1 MRTQAQFPL
10 IVRKSLLTH
19 LIVNEPCDR
28 RSNSEWQGAKTEEEA
43 DGLSS
48 ACRSADVEGD
58 RAEHGDEAAVE
69 DAHDQ
74 AEHHHRLVD
83 WASEVRS
90 HHKQHRAQPDG
101 DEGDLG
107 EKVELD

>member
-1 MRTQAQFPL
+1 MLKKFPL

-28 RSNSEWQGAKTEEEA
+28 RSNSEWQRTKTEEEA
-43 DGLSS
+43 DGLPGT
-48 ACRSADVEGD
+48 RGSADVEGD
-58 RAEHGDEAAVE
+58 RAKHGDEAAVE

-74 AEHHHRLVD
+74 TEDHHRLVD
-83 WASEVRS
+83 RASEVGS

-107 EKVELD
+107 

>member
-1 MRTQAQFPL
+1 MFKKFPL
-10 IVRKSLLTH
+10 IVHKSLLTH

-48 ACRSADVEGD
+48 AGGSADVEGD

-74 AEHHHRLVD
+74 TEDHHRLVD
-83 WASEVRS
+83 RASEVGS
-90 HHKQHRAQPDG
+90 HHKQHCAQPDG

-107 EKVELD
+107 

>member
-58 RAEHGDEAAVE
+58 RAKHGDEAAVE

-74 AEHHHRLVD
+74 AEDHHRLVD
-83 WASEVRS
+83 RASEVGS
-90 HHKQHRAQPDG
+90 HHKQHCAQPDG
-101 DEGDLG
+101 DERDLG
-107 EKVELD
+107 